1 MDELISL
8 TARFKYNI
16 YSTTDNCYQRDK
28 RCRIQKLLTK
38 SNPKCLF
45 ATDLFFYKILSSVH
59 LCNILILALIN
70 NRIIDRY
77 RDKQNAFLWLYAVTI
92 ENFCLCSSANV
103 IQPNRRRFFIGSTT
117 GKLKSARRI
126 KRHGRRSSISR
137 ATSPRKHLSPG

>member
-1 MDELISL
+1 MI
-8 TARFKYNI
+8 ARFKYNI
-16 YSTTDNCYQRDK
+16 YSTTDNCYQGDK
-28 RCRIQKLLTK
+28 RCPTQKLLTLAYANT
-38 SNPKCLF
+38 NPKSLF

-92 ENFCLCSSANV
+92 ENFRFCSSANV

-137 ATSPRKHLSPG
+137 ATSSRKHLSPG